1 MSLSLYDVVQPLL
14 TQHLSNLS
22 HLLEKL
28 QTHTASSPERAEQI
42 LSARLAPDMF
52 DLRRQIQIATDHA
65 KATMARLAGCELP
78 SYPDTEKT
86 IEELQARLRRTLD
99 FVLSFTR
106 PTFDGAE
113 DRNVQMVYPWATYD
127 FTGLRFVH
135 YWAIP
140 NFMFHVNMAYAILRQ
155 QGVSVG
161 KADNLGPNESP

>member
-28 QTHTASSPERAEQI
+28 KTHTASSADRAEQI

-65 KATMARLAGCELP
+65 KGTMARLAGCELP

-86 IEELQARLRRTLD
+86 IEELQGRLQRTLD
-99 FVLSFTR
+99 FVLSFAR

-140 NFMFHVNMAYAILRQ
+140 NFMFHVNMAYAILRH

-161 KADNLGPNESP
+161 KADYLGPNEPA